1 MTNSEVKI
9 SAENDS
15 YLDEVFNHIL
25 HISKGECLITDELLL
40 EIKNERQWNVLSG
53 LQLLHEDLELY
64 KQDFRRKI
72 EAEYQLKALQEKNK
86 ELTQF
91 NHIASHDLQEPLRT
105 IQSFVGLLES
115 NCQDQLDQK
124 CTDYFQFIK
133 NSSKRMN
140 TLIQGLLHYS
150 NIGKNYKIEQVDS
163 EIVAKE
169 VLADLSLKIE
179 ESKADIQ
186 VDKLPTLVCSELG
199 IRQVFQNLIGNAIK
213 FQPKNSAI
221 KIQISCV
228 SNDTHHIF
236 RVEDNGIGI
245 KEEFNK
251 KIFEIFQQLNARNS
265 FAGTGLGL
273 SLCKKIVELHKGKI
287 WHESN
292 DGLGSSF
299 FFSIPLMTL

>member
-105 IQSFVGLLES
+105 IQSFIGLLEN
-115 NCQDQLDQK
+115 NCQEKLDQK

-213 FQPKNSAI
+213 FQPENSAI

-236 RVEDNGIGI
+236 RVED
-245 KEEFNK
+245 K
-251 KIFEIFQQLNARNS
+251 KIMVLESKRNS
-265 FAGTGLGL
+265 IKRYLR
-273 SLCKKIVELHKGKI
+273 
-287 WHESN
+287 
-292 DGLGSSF
+292 F
-299 FFSIPLMTL
+299 FNN